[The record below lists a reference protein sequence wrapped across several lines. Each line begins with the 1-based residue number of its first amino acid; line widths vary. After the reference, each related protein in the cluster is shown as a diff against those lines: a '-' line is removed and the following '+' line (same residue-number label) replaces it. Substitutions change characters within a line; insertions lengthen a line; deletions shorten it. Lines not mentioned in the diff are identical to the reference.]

1 MTTNPMDRPA
11 SKLTIEERILGDV
24 VILTLSGEITAD
36 DGDIAFGKRVDELVL
51 RQGHRKVLVDL
62 AGVTYI
68 DSAGVGIMVGEYQI
82 VRNTGGALKL
92 LNLTSRS
99 HRLLAMMKLRS
110 VFEIFDDEAMAIR
123 SFTRH

>member
-1 MTTNPMDRPA
+1 LAEQA
-11 SKLTIEERILGDV
+11 SKLKIEERVVDDV
-24 VILTLSGEITAD
+24 VIITLTGEISAD

-68 DSAGVGIMVGEYQI
+68 DSAGVGIMVGEYKI
-82 VRNTGGALKL
+82 VRDKGGALKL
-92 LNLTSRS
+92 LNLSMQS
-99 HRLLAMMKLRS
+99 HRILAMMKLRS
-110 VFEIFDDEAMAIR
+110 VFEVFEDEAMALR